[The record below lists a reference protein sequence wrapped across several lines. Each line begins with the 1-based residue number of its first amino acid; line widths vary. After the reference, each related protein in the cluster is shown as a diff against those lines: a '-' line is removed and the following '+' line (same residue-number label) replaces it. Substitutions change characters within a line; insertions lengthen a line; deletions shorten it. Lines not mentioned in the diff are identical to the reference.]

1 MTDPTMNDALHYLN
15 IFHLKEMEQ
24 KKCDLHRHSLH
35 AYYKKNKKN
44 TITCFTIHLKC
55 KHVRT

>member
-35 AYYKKNKKN
+35 AYYKINK
-44 TITCFTIHLKC
+44 
-55 KHVRT
+55 